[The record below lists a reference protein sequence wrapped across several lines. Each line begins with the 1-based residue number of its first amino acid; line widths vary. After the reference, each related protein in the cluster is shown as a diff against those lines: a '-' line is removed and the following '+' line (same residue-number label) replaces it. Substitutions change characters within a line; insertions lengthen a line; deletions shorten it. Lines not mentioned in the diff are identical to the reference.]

1 MGDVG
6 GAEWRDEALTFRFA
20 DPQRRL
26 AGVRLWQHAGLPGD
40 RLDFAYDERE
50 GAWVLRL
57 SPPDAWRLE
66 YQLEL
71 THRDGGRESVND
83 PANPERVGNPF
94 GEKSVVHRPDY
105 RAPAWLD
112 RPAARGEWREVTVPA
127 PALQAEVHVRLWS
140 PATPA
145 GERLVIANDG
155 PEYDKLA
162 DLGHFSASGVPVAHH
177 LALLAPGHG
186 QRDAWY
192 SANPAYA
199 ATLAGAVLPRLRQ
212 VLRLPAGRPVVAMG
226 ASLGALAMLHAQR
239 RFPGAF
245 AALFLQSGSFF
256 RPRSDRQESGY
267 AWFTRI
273 TRFTGPVVASAF
285 AAHPVP
291 TVLTCGTVEENLANN
306 REMARALRRQG
317 YPAELVEVPD
327 GHHFTAWRDAFDPP
341 LTGLLRRVWPYA

>member
-1 MGDVG
+1 MGHGG
-6 GAEWRDEALTFRFA
+6 GAEWGGQALTFRFA

-26 AGVRLWQHAGLPGD
+26 AGVRLWQHAGMPGD
-40 RLDFAYDERE
+40 RLEFSYRDPE
-50 GAWVLRL
+50 WVLTV
-57 SPPDAWRLE
+57 PAPDAWRLE

-71 THRDGGRESVND
+71 RHKDGGVETVND

-94 GEKSVVHRPDY
+94 GDKSVLHRPDY

-112 RPAARGEWREVTVPA
+112 RPQREGAWRELTVPA
-127 PALQAEVHVRLWS
+127 PALGAEIHVRLWS
-140 PATPA
+140 PKTGA
-145 GERLVIANDG
+145 GERLLVANDG

-162 DLGHFSASGVPVAHH
+162 DLGHYSASGASVSHH
-177 LALLAPGHG
+177 LALLSPGD
-186 QRDAWY
+186 RNDWY

-199 ATLAGAVLPRLRQ
+199 ATLAGAVLPRLRSE
-212 VLRLPAGRPVVAMG
+212 LGFPAGRPVVAMG

-245 AALFLQSGSFF
+245 VGLFLQSGSFF

-267 AWFTRI
+267 AYFHRI

-291 TVLTCGTVEENLANN
+291 VALTCGTVEENLGNN
-306 REMARALRRQG
+306 REMEKALLRQG
-317 YPAELVEVPD
+317 YPAELYEVPD